1 MRKKS
6 ERKEEKRMNTET
18 RYVTERTIGGTTYI
32 IESVASESAKETA
45 YDKLRKMIENEA
57 KHMTINDNTEPKE
70 KAS

>member
-1 MRKKS
+1 
-6 ERKEEKRMNTET
+6 MNAET
-18 RYVTERTIGGTTYI
+18 QHVTERNIGGITYI

-57 KHMTINDNTEPKE
+57 KHMTINDNAEPKE